1 MTESPVSS
9 VVTDPTHVDP
19 MPEVSAS
26 TGVGDR
32 TREHGQ
38 RDRETAEQ
46 PLVCPR
52 CQGVTVGVQATAF
65 TPERGRLI
73 VTNGYC
79 QAGCSG

>member
-32 TREHGQ
+32 TR
-38 RDRETAEQ
+38 DREAAEQ

-52 CQGVTVGVQATAF
+52 CQGVTVGVQATAY